1 MNVTIGIENLSGA
14 DKSKVGG
21 KAFTLGVLHAE
32 GFAVP
37 RAVCVT
43 TEAYDRFVQE
53 TGLRNRIFMEL
64 SRKPLD
70 SMRWEEMWD
79 CALRIRNMF
88 LTAQI
93 PGYLSDEL
101 RSVLERLQLN
111 TSVAVR
117 STAPGEDSS
126 SASFA
131 GIHESYVNIT
141 GIQEVIDHIKL
152 VWASLWS
159 DRALL
164 YRRELNLDYA
174 ESSMAVLVQE
184 MIAGESSGIAFG
196 KSPTN
201 SSHCV
206 IEAVYGLNQGLVDGT
221 IEPDRWILDRET
233 GKVLSHNPAQR
244 ERALMPDI
252 SGVRTEKLNEEQ
264 LAQPPLTSEQVS
276 EIYDLLMQLEGLFSA
291 PQDSEWTFKE
301 SGIVLLQSRPIT
313 VEPSPEEPDDRKW
326 YLSLRRSFENLQSL
340 RVRIEQEQLP
350 QMDEEADQL
359 CHVELSAMSDRELVE
374 EVRRRQRIH
383 RKWTTVYWDEFIPMA
398 HGIRLFGQVYND
410 VIRPEDPYEF
420 LRLLTSS
427 GMLSVE
433 RNRKLME
440 TASQISDS
448 GQLEA
453 YLSDRLTNLSSVFA
467 DMSDDRGAMVQ
478 LLRRLKEHSPVSATE
493 KGASAK
499 ALEEI
504 FLAEFKGDKHEE
516 AAAILDLARASY
528 RLRDDDN
535 LYIGRIET
543 EFRRAIR
550 ETQSRVKR
558 LEHAKDSSGVLGK
571 LSAIL
576 AEMNPNNDHRESQE
590 KPGAFQTR
598 PRQLVGQPAGPGVAV
613 GRARVIKS
621 SNDLFDFQ
629 VGEVLV
635 CDAVDPNI
643 TFIVPLCAAIVERR
657 GGMLIHGAIIA
668 REYGLPCV
676 TGVPEAASSI
686 ITGDSVTVDGYLGI
700 VTVDSQST
708 E

>member
-1 MNVTIGIENLSGA
+1 MSLAVGIEDLSRSN
-14 DKSKVGG
+14 KSKVGE

-43 TEAYDRFVQE
+43 TDAYDRFVQE
-53 TGLRNRIFMEL
+53 TGLKNRIFMEL

-101 RSVLERLQLN
+101 GSVLERLQLK

-174 ESSMAVLVQE
+174 ESSMAVLIQE
-184 MIAGESSGIAFG
+184 MITGEKSGIAFG

-201 SSHCV
+201 PAHCV

-233 GKVLSHNPAQR
+233 GQVVSHTPAHR
-244 ERALMPDI
+244 ERALRPGI
-252 SGVRTEKLNEEQ
+252 SGVRTERLPMDQ
-264 LAQPPLTSEQVS
+264 AAQPPLTYDQVS
-276 EIYDLLMQLEGLFSA
+276 EVYGLSMQLEGLFSA
-291 PQDSEWTFKE
+291 PQDSEWTFKDNE
-301 SGIVLLQSRPIT
+301 LVLLQSRPIT
-313 VEPSPEEPDDRKW
+313 VEPYPEEPDDRKW

-340 RVRIEQEQLP
+340 RERIEQELLP

-374 EVRRRQRIH
+374 EVRQRQRIH
-383 RKWTTVYWDEFIPMA
+383 QKWTTVYWDEFIPMA

-410 VIRPEDPYEF
+410 IMRPEDPYEF

-453 YLSDRLTNLSSVFA
+453 YLSDPLTNLSSVFA
-467 DMSDDRGAMVQ
+467 DMSDDRGSMVQ
-478 LLRRLKEHSPVSATE
+478 LLQKLQEISPDSVIE
-493 KGASAK
+493 KGESAK

-504 FLAEFKGDKHEE
+504 FLAQFKGDKHEE

-535 LYIGRIET
+535 LYIGRIDG

-558 LEHAKDSSGVLGK
+558 LEHDKGSPGVLEK

-576 AEMNPNNDHRESQE
+576 AELSPDKAPIESKDE
-590 KPGAFQTR
+590 PGAFQTR

-629 VGEVLV
+629 AGEVLV

-643 TFIVPLCAAIVERR
+643 TFVVPLCAGIVERR

-708 E
+708 I

>member
-1 MNVTIGIENLSGA
+1 MSLAIGIEDLSRA
-14 DKSKVGG
+14 DKSKVGE

-37 RAVCVT
+37 RAVCVST
-43 TEAYDRFVQE
+43 DAYDRFVQE

-64 SRKPLD
+64 SRKPLH

-79 CALRIRNMF
+79 CSLRIRNMF
-88 LTAQI
+88 LIAQI

-101 RSVLERLQLN
+101 GSVLKRLHLN
-111 TSVAVR
+111 AGVAVR

-141 GIQEVIDHIKL
+141 GTQEVIDHIKL

-164 YRRELNLDYA
+164 YRRELNLNYA
-174 ESSMAVLVQE
+174 ESAMAVLIQE
-184 MIAGESSGIAFG
+184 MICGEASGIAFG

-201 SSHCV
+201 QSHCV

-221 IEPDRWILDRET
+221 IEPDRWILDRKT
-233 GKVLSHNPAQR
+233 GKVVSFTPAQR
-244 ERALMPDI
+244 EKALRPDV
-252 SGVRTEKLNEEQ
+252 SGVRTENLSSDQ
-264 LAQPPLTSEQVS
+264 AAQPPLLDEQVS
-276 EIYDLLMQLEGLFSA
+276 EVYSFSMRLEGLLAS
-291 PQDSEWTFKE
+291 PQDSEWTVQDKE
-301 SGIVLLQSRPIT
+301 IVLLQSRPIT
-313 VEPSPEEPDDRKW
+313 AAPPDTEPDERKW

-340 RVRIEQEQLP
+340 RVRIEQELLP

-359 CHVELSAMSDRELVE
+359 GRFELPAISDWELVE
-374 EVRRRQRIH
+374 EVLRRKQIH
-383 RKWTTVYWDEFIPMA
+383 QKWTTVYWNEFIPMA

-410 VIRPEDPYEF
+410 MMRPEDPYEF

-440 TASQISDS
+440 TASQVS
-448 GQLEA
+448 GSEQLEEH
-453 YLSDRLTNLSSVFA
+453 LSDPLTKLSSVFP
-467 DMSDDRGAMVQ
+467 DMSDDRGAMIQ
-478 LLRRLKEHSPVSATE
+478 LLQRLKEISPASGIE
-493 KGASAK
+493 KRESAK
-499 ALEEI
+499 ALEER
-504 FLAEFKGDKHEE
+504 FLSKFKGDRQGD
-516 AAAILDLARASY
+516 AWRLLDLARASY

-535 LYIGRIET
+535 LYIGRIQG
-543 EFRRAIR
+543 EFRRAMR
-550 ETQSRVKR
+550 EAQTRVKR
-558 LEHAKDSSGVLGK
+558 FEQDKDPSGVLEK
-571 LSAIL
+571 LSAVI
-576 AEMNPNNDHRESQE
+576 AEVNPDKDHIKSKEE
-590 KPGAFQTR
+590 PGAFQTR
-598 PRQLVGQPAGPGVAV
+598 PRQLVGQPAGPGLAV
-613 GRARVIKS
+613 GKARVIKS
-621 SNDLFDFQ
+621 SDDLFDFQ
-629 VGEVLV
+629 AGEVLV

-643 TFIVPLCAAIVERR
+643 TFVVPLCAGIVERR

-676 TGVPEAASSI
+676 TGVPEAASQI

-700 VTVDSQST
+700 VTVESQSL
-708 E
+708 

>member
-1 MNVTIGIENLSGA
+1 MSVTIGIENLSRA

-32 GFAVP
+32 GLAVP
-37 RAVCVT
+37 RAFCVST
-43 TEAYDRFVQE
+43 DAYARFVEE

-64 SRKPLD
+64 SRKSLNA
-70 SMRWEEMWD
+70 MRWEEMWD
-79 CALRIRNMF
+79 CSLRIRNMF
-88 LTAQI
+88 LNTQI

-101 RSVLERLQLN
+101 SSVLETFQLN
-111 TSVAVR
+111 ASVAVR

-131 GIHESYVNIT
+131 GIHESYVNVT
-141 GIQEVIDHIKL
+141 GTQEVIDHVKL

-174 ESSMAVLVQE
+174 QSAMAVLIQE
-184 MIAGESSGIAFG
+184 MISGEASGIAFG

-201 SSHCV
+201 PSHCV

-221 IEPDRWILDRET
+221 IEPDRWILDRDT
-233 GKVLSHNPAQR
+233 GNVLSFKPANR
-244 ERALMPDI
+244 DRAVRPGI
-252 SGVRTEKLNEEQ
+252 SGIRTAKLTAEQ
-264 LAQPPLTSEQVS
+264 LVQPPLTDDQVS
-276 EIYDLLMQLEGLFSA
+276 EIYALSMQLEGIFSA
-291 PQDSEWTFKE
+291 PQDSEWTVKNE
-301 SGIVLLQSRPIT
+301 EIVLLQSRPIT
-313 VEPSPEEPDDRKW
+313 VEPSSEEPDDRKW

-340 RVRIEQEQLP
+340 RARIEQKLLP
-350 QMDEEADQL
+350 RMDEEANQL
-359 CHVELSAMSDRELVE
+359 SNVDLSALSDRELVE
-374 EVRRRQRIH
+374 EVRRRKQLH
-383 RKWTTVYWDEFIPMA
+383 QKWTTVYWNEFIPMA

-410 VIRPEDPYEF
+410 VMRPEDPYEF

-433 RNRKLME
+433 RNRKLVE
-440 TASQISDS
+440 TALQVSNSEQM
-448 GQLEA
+448 EA
-453 YLSDRLTNLSSVFA
+453 HLSDPLTSLSSVFA
-467 DMSDDRGAMVQ
+467 GMSDDREAMVQ
-478 LLRRLKEHSPVSATE
+478 LLRRLKEHSTVSATA
-493 KGASAK
+493 KGESAQ
-499 ALEEI
+499 ALERR
-504 FLAEFKGDKHEE
+504 FMAEFKGDKYME
-516 AAAILDLARASY
+516 ADSLLDLARASY

-535 LYIGRIET
+535 LYIGRIEG
-543 EFRRAIR
+543 EFSRAIR
-550 ETQSRVKR
+550 ETQSRAKR
-558 LEHAKDSSGVLGK
+558 LEQDKDSSGVFEK
-571 LSAIL
+571 LSAVL
-576 AEMNPNNDHRESQE
+576 AEVKPDYDHRELQE
-590 KPGAFQTR
+590 EPGAFQTR

-629 VGEVLV
+629 PGEVLV

-643 TFIVPLCAAIVERR
+643 TFVVPLCAGIVERR

-686 ITGDSVTVDGYLGI
+686 ITGDLVTVDGYLGI
-700 VTVDSQST
+700 VTVEPQSL
-708 E
+708 